1 MLMLVP
7 RISISMSTDA
17 GAPFV
22 RTTVSIREDYYQKLK
37 RRGGNLSDQVN
48 EILAK
53 EFKKDHSMFGSSKP
67 SRRDDVR
74 DHIDRV

>member
-1 MLMLVP
+1 
-7 RISISMSTDA
+7 MSTDA
-17 GAPFV
+17 ATYV
-22 RTTVSIREDYYQKLK
+22 RTTISLREDIYQKLK

-53 EFKKDHSMFGSSKP
+53 EFKKDHSMFGSSKKM
-67 SRRDDVR
+67 RLDDVR